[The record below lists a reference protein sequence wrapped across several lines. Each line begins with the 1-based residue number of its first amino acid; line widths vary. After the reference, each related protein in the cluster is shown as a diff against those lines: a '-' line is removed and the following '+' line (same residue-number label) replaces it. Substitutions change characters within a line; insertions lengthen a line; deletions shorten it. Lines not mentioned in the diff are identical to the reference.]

1 MIATSGTGVVRAGN
15 GIVLV
20 IFNEDIDD
28 ITGIIKSLENSGVL
42 INVVSGRV
50 KREIKGHEG
59 KFLGT
64 LLGTLGASM
73 LGNTLRKGRET
84 SWKG

>member
-20 IFNEDIDD
+20 IFNVDIDD

-59 KFLGT
+59 KLLGT

-73 LGNTLRKGRET
+73 LGNT
-84 SWKG
+84 